1 MYDLHVYDIVNS
13 NMTKILFLK
22 IFLKLQLEEKVRCGH
37 GFNQIYPDRSV
48 LKK

>member
-22 IFLKLQLEEKVRCGH
+22 FFLKLQLEEKVRCGH